1 MRIRQF
7 ITAAL
12 CGLSLTT
19 TSASHAA
26 KDKVTVLLDWFI
38 NPDHAPN
45 PLAFCEEGESIEN
58 NIQSLKSKSL
68 KNHIE

>member
-26 KDKVTVLLDWFI
+26 KDEVTVLLDWFI
-38 NPDHAPN
+38 NPDHAPAASTVTVT
-45 PLAFCEEGESIEN
+45 LAAGA
-58 NIQSLKSKSL
+58 LAP
-68 KNHIE
+68 